1 METSSYFKTDQKPY
15 DGLPVLLSPA
25 SHVSSTD
32 WNFILQVLKRPL
44 AVCLLV
50 PLCSSL
56 LFCLSSQPTLSNGSS
71 ANSMNLQVVYC
82 NHQTADLS
90 VRERLAFS
98 SEGEVMR
105 AYDALRSRFPR
116 SESVVMSTCN
126 RIEIYT
132 AQESPEDSPSHADLA
147 QFLADFHQ
155 VPLADFF
162 DDLLAQ
168 TGPQVVQH
176 LFEVACSID
185 SMVLGENQIVSQVKG
200 AYDLATR
207 SQANGPL
214 TNALF
219 QRALQVSSRV
229 RTETRLS
236 EGRVSI
242 ASVAVGEFG
251 KSIFDRFS
259 DKTVLIIGA
268 GEMAEET
275 LVYLQNEG
283 VGKIVVCNRNFERGE
298 ALASRFGGTPRPFDQ
313 LEAAMADADIIV
325 TATGADDPIVTVS
338 RFRSIRKQ
346 ADGRPVFILDL
357 GAPRDFEP
365 EVGNIDDGVF
375 LYDID
380 DLEATCERNRQAR
393 ISEVAKARSIIQQET
408 DEFMTSVYHK
418 ASGPIVKR
426 LREEWHAISREEMG
440 MLFKKLEHVD
450 EKDRQSIEKCIERIV
465 NKLLHPPLQTIR
477 DEAKEGTPHGLLDA
491 IRRLFHLKD

>member
-1 METSSYFKTDQKPY
+1 
-15 DGLPVLLSPA
+15 
-25 SHVSSTD
+25 
-32 WNFILQVLKRPL
+32 
-44 AVCLLV
+44 
-50 PLCSSL
+50 
-56 LFCLSSQPTLSNGSS
+56 
-71 ANSMNLQVVYC
+71 MNLQVVYC

-98 SEGEVMR
+98 SEGELAR
-105 AYDALRSRFPR
+105 AYDVLRSRFPN

-126 RIEIYT
+126 RVEIYT
-132 AQESPEDSPSHADLA
+132 AQESDEDSPTHQDLA
-147 QFLADFHQ
+147 QFFADFHH

-168 TGPQVVQH
+168 TGPQAVQH
-176 LFEVACSID
+176 LFEVACSVD
-185 SMVLGENQIVSQVKG
+185 SMVLGENQIVSQVKW

-219 QRALQVSSRV
+219 QRALQVSGRV

-259 DKTVLIIGA
+259 DKMVLVIGA

-283 VGKIVVCNRNFERGE
+283 VGKIVVCNRNLERGE
-298 ALASRFGGTPRPFDQ
+298 GLATRFGGTARPFDQ
-313 LEAAMADADIIV
+313 LDAVMAEADIIV
-325 TATGADDPIVTVS
+325 SATGADDPIVTVD
-338 RFRSIRKQ
+338 RFRKIRKGS
-346 ADGRPVFILDL
+346 DNRPVFILDL

-365 EVGNIDDGVF
+365 GVGQIDEGVF

-380 DLEATCERNRQAR
+380 DLESTCEQNRQSRA
-393 ISEVAKARSIIQQET
+393 SEVAKARKIIQQET
-408 DEFMTSVYHK
+408 EEFMASVYHK
-418 ASGPIVKR
+418 ASGPVVKR
-426 LREEWHAISREEMG
+426 LREEWHAISREEMSL
-440 MLFKKLEHVD
+440 LFHKLENVT
-450 EKDRQSIEKCIERIV
+450 EKDRQLIEKCIERIV

-477 DEAKEGTPHGLLDA
+477 DEAKTGPPHGLLDT
-491 IRRLFHLKD
+491 IRRLFHLQD